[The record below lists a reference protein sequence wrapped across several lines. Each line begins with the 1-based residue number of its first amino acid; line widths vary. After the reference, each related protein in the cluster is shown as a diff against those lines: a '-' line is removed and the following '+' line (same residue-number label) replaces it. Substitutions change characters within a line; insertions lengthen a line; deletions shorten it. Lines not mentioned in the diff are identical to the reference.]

1 MIIKEIEKMII
12 ETKEEMDDYDRVVNR
27 FEYIK
32 KFIKE
37 NVKSKNVIVGKFG
50 DTDIDVSQTVSD
62 ANYKITLTIEK
73 SGEDEED
80 EKNEYTKE

>member
-1 MIIKEIEKMII
+1 MKSKREIVVSIDKGDNVGFFNFNIK
-12 ETKEEMDDYDRVVNR
+12 VVDAV
-27 FEYIK
+27 K